1 MFTPPSPLDQT
12 RPTHPSL
19 SFFFPTPFPFV
30 PAFPAA
36 FPSVQPPQ
44 PNPSFHRKEEEKNMS
59 ALAVQSPNVQRTS
72 AQKAKVS
79 QQYQKKSHLEHIKE
93 RPDTYIGSCESR
105 SEVSFF
111 FGLCIR
117 VSCLQACSQTVFVV
131 PPNRVVGRV
140 QLRHVVRRRSC
151 SSVAR
156 SPCVPSFTLPVETFP
171 LFFIFFA
178 FAFNND
184 LLLLSSSL

>member
-1 MFTPPSPLDQT
+1 MAPFRKSLVKNVSVLRQLFTPPSPLDQT

-19 SFFFPTPFPFV
+19 SLFFPTPFPFV

-36 FPSVQPPQ
+36 FPSVQPPHH
-44 PNPSFHRKEEEKNMS
+44 NPSLHRKEEEKNMS

-111 FGLCIR
+111 FWFVHSRQLLLR
-117 VSCLQACSQTVFVV
+117 ACSQTFIVV

-151 SSVAR
+151 
-156 SPCVPSFTLPVETFP
+156 
-171 LFFIFFA
+171 
-178 FAFNND
+178 
-184 LLLLSSSL
+184 